1 MSHSPAPV
9 SPAAGPAAAAP
20 GTTRHGL
27 PDDATVEAF
36 LRDGTVVLRGVLD
49 AGALAVL
56 ERGIEVNLAAPS
68 PFGLFASLPDD
79 PGRFF
84 EDFRCWQ
91 RIPVYEAILHD
102 CALPAIAAQQ
112 MRRGEAARVTRV
124 KVPKAAEARSR
135 TGLSQE
141 QFARLLGV
149 SARTLQDWEQG
160 RREPTGAAKTLLR
173 VAYEHPEVLLKL
185 ER

>member
-1 MSHSPAPV
+1 MS
-9 SPAAGPAAAAP
+9 
-20 GTTRHGL
+20 
-27 PDDATVEAF
+27 EE
-36 LRDGTVVLRGVLD
+36 
-49 AGALAVL
+49 L
-56 ERGIEVNLAAPS
+56 ERFKRDLLNSAK
-68 PFGLFASLPDD
+68 
-79 PGRFF
+79 
-84 EDFRCWQ
+84 
-91 RIPVYEAILHD
+91 
-102 CALPAIAAQQ
+102 Q

-124 KVPKAAEARSR
+124 KVPEAAEARSR

-173 VAYEHPEVLLKL
+173 VAYKHPEVLLKL